1 MSKDALDEIKKELTQ
16 RNERQP
22 EPEEKERIDEVLH
35 TFDSEFKQVRSST
48 HMTSDSFKFVQP
60 EPTDN
65 EELQFL
71 QDRNRYYETLE
82 KSD

>member
-35 TFDSEFKQVRSST
+35 TFDSEFKQVRSNT
-48 HMTSDSFKFVQP
+48 LVPSDSFKFVQP

-71 QDRNRYYETLE
+71 QDRNRYYETLQ